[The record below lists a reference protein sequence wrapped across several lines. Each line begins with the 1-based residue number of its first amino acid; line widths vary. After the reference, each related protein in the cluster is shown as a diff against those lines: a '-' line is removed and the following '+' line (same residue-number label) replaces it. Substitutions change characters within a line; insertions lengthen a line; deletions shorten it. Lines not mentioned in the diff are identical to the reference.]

1 MPFDTALISR
11 EGDVLDDQFDE
22 EMRAYQNTLA
32 KKREPIKK
40 DVVSILYR
48 RLVL

>member
-1 MPFDTALISR
+1 M
-11 EGDVLDDQFDE
+11 LDDQFDE

-40 DVVSILYR
+40 DVVRILYR
-48 RLVL
+48 RLTL